1 MTRSRQARRL
11 LVLFPH
17 DLLSFTMDES
27 GLDALADILNK
38 IAEKPFDV
46 ALHIEHI
53 RLAEAATDPT
63 STEVVSACE
72 MYTNFYAA
80 EDAVWARLIASKE
93 SGVDLETAAGVEEL
107 LDLYNKAENDYICA
121 CLYGQGIALC

>member
-46 ALHIEHI
+46 ALHMKYLQGPVDAQNAPRSEKHGAV
-53 RLAEAATDPT
+53 RSESSVL
-63 STEVVSACE
+63 VS
-72 MYTNFYAA
+72 
-80 EDAVWARLIASKE
+80 R
-93 SGVDLETAAGVEEL
+93 
-107 LDLYNKAENDYICA
+107 
-121 CLYGQGIALC
+121 